1 VTARLRRG
9 PSTVEGR
16 RVGRRLAALALFVVA
31 ASAVALCVG
40 PYRTS
45 VAEVWEAL
53 SDPSSSGVAADVVR
67 RDRGPAL
74 VLGLLVG
81 AALAVSGAVFQ
92 ALLRNDLAEPYLIG
106 VGPGAV
112 LGVTAAALLSEDVVE
127 GFLAQPVSRGV
138 LAFAGAAVVAALV
151 FAAARREGRIGAA
164 SLLLAGVAI
173 GAFVTAV
180 ATGALYVA
188 AKDWHLAV
196 LWLLGH
202 LAPAEAGEILVL
214 GAVLLAAGALA
225 WMRGR
230 DLDALTLGED
240 PAGLLGV
247 DAGRTIRVLGA
258 AATLLAAAAVAVSGL
273 IGFVGLV
280 VPHLARGVVG
290 PGHRALLPA
299 SALLGA
305 GLLALADAVA
315 RTIQPPVPVGVV
327 TALLGSPFLVLWI
340 RRPGG

>member
-1 VTARLRRG
+1 V
-9 PSTVEGR
+9 S
-16 RVGRRLAALALFVVA
+16 RVAVLVLFVVA

-45 VAEVWEAL
+45 PADVWTAL
-53 SDPSSSGVAADVVR
+53 TDPGAGGIATDVVR
-67 RDRGPAL
+67 LDRLPSL
-74 VLGLLVG
+74 LLGLLVG
-81 AALAVSGAVFQ
+81 AALAVSGATFQ
-92 ALLRNDLAEPYLIG
+92 ALLRNDLAEPYLVG

-112 LGVTAAALLSEDVVE
+112 LGVTVAALLSERHAE
-127 GFLAQPVSRGV
+127 GFWAEPASRGV
-138 LAFAGAAVVAALV
+138 LAFAGAGLVAVLV
-151 FAAARREGRIGAA
+151 FSAARRAGRLGAA
-164 SLLLAGVAI
+164 TLLLAGVAV

-180 ATGALYVA
+180 ATGALYVS

-202 LAPAEAGEILVL
+202 LAPAQAGEIVVL
-214 GAVLLAAGALA
+214 AVVLAVAGGLA
-225 WMRGR
+225 WARGR
-230 DLDALTLGED
+230 DLDALTLGDD

-247 DAGRTIRVLGA
+247 DVHRTTLLLGA

-280 VPHLARGVVG
+280 VPHLARRLVG

-299 SALLGA
+299 AALLGA

-327 TALLGSPFLVLWI
+327 TALLGSPFLVLWL
-340 RRPGG
+340 RRPV